1 MNKKTTKTLKPVLR
15 FKEFT
20 DDWEQRKLGECFSER
35 TERSNTGELISVTIN
50 DGIKKFADLNRHDN
64 SSEDKSNY
72 KIVKIGDI
80 AYNSMRMWQGASGY
94 SPYNGILSPAYTVC
108 KPKANMNTHF
118 FSYLFKHSE
127 LIHTFKVNSQGLTKD
142 TWNLKFPS
150 FSTIKVPVPQHNEQ
164 EKISKV
170 FANIDNLITLQQRKY
185 DQLTT
190 LKKYMLANMFPQEG
204 ELTPKIRF
212 SGFTNAWEQ
221 HKLGDMLQFSNG
233 FNGNAE
239 IYGKGIPYISVM
251 DILNHDFISYDTIRG
266 KVDLDRKTAAKYTVS
281 FGDVLFQRSSEN
293 IEDAGRSNVYIDQRK
308 DATFGG
314 FVIRGKKVGVFNPY
328 FMKYMLDT
336 FYIRKQIMNKAQGAQ
351 HINVGQDTLERV
363 EINIPLIKEQ
373 NIIGRYLYN
382 LDNLIT
388 LQQRKCDSLKQ
399 AKKFLLQKMFI

>member
-150 FSTIKVPVPQHNEQ
+150 FSTIKVLVPQHNEQ

-170 FANIDNLITLQQRKY
+170 FANIDNLITLHQRKC

-212 SGFTNAWEQ
+212 SGFTDAWKQ
-221 HKLGDMLQFSNG
+221 RKLGEVCEEFQSGKSIKSADIKENGEYPVFGGNG
-233 FNGNAE
+233 FRG
-239 IYGKGIPYISVM
+239 YTDSY
-251 DILNHDFISYDTIRG
+251 NHDG
-266 KVDLDRKTAAKYTVS
+266 
-281 FGDVLFQRSSEN
+281 LFAL
-293 IEDAGRSNVYIDQRK
+293 IGR
-308 DATFGG
+308 
-314 FVIRGKKVGVFNPY
+314 
-328 FMKYMLDT
+328 
-336 FYIRKQIMNKAQGAQ
+336 QGALCGNMNLSTGRAYFTE
-351 HINVGQDTLERV
+351 HAVAVKGNKDNDTRFLYYLLDLMNLGQYSGQSAQPGLAV
-363 EINIPLIKEQ
+363 NKLIQLFAMMPNRDEQ
-373 NIIGRYLYN
+373 QQIGAFFAN

-388 LQQRKCDSLKQ
+388 LQQRKCDSLIQ
-399 AKKFLLQKMFI
+399 AKKFLLHKMFI

>member
-150 FSTIKVPVPQHNEQ
+150 FSTIKVLVPQHNEQ

-170 FANIDNLITLQQRKY
+170 FANIDNLITLHQRKC

-212 SGFTNAWEQ
+212 SGFTDAWKQ
-221 HKLGDMLQFSNG
+221 RNLGEVCEEFQSGKSIKSADIKENGEYPVFGGNG
-233 FNGNAE
+233 FRG
-239 IYGKGIPYISVM
+239 YTDSY
-251 DILNHDFISYDTIRG
+251 NHDG
-266 KVDLDRKTAAKYTVS
+266 
-281 FGDVLFQRSSEN
+281 LFAL
-293 IEDAGRSNVYIDQRK
+293 IGR
-308 DATFGG
+308 
-314 FVIRGKKVGVFNPY
+314 
-328 FMKYMLDT
+328 
-336 FYIRKQIMNKAQGAQ
+336 QGALCGNMNLSTGRAYFTE
-351 HINVGQDTLERV
+351 HAVAVKGNKDNDTRFLYYLLDLMNLGQYSGQSAQPGLAV
-363 EINIPLIKEQ
+363 NKLIQLFAMMPNRDEQ
-373 NIIGRYLYN
+373 QQIGAFFAN

-388 LQQRKCDSLKQ
+388 LQQRKCDSLIQ
-399 AKKFLLQKMFI
+399 AKKFLLHKMFI